1 MIGKLSTASVS
12 GKICETLSTS
22 GLTSPLLRF
31 PLVLRDIM
39 RGRHRSRT
47 AARLAAPEEAADADL
62 IGRPWIQMLSS
73 RLLVRIVATD
83 TGMLNMKA
91 ISVMAAPW
99 LNLTRATATAAALAT
114 RTDAAAARRVAVL
127 ETRIPSAPPRPFPH
141 PSPV

>member
-1 MIGKLSTASVS
+1 MIGKLSTASGS

-99 LNLTRATATAAALAT
+99 LNLTRATAAATIETVRTTPAAAAA
-114 RTDAAAARRVAVL
+114 RAEAAAAARRL
-127 ETRIPSAPPRPFPH
+127 GHDTR
-141 PSPV
+141 